1 MEDIENALD
10 CRIDAPAPT
19 SKSVQIAPGSLPK
32 HYSPRIPVELRAE
45 PVSEKELQES
55 DSKVAFLLLRKP
67 SHGTASNIHWLS
79 ETGNLDEIARQLYA
93 KLREVDTEEYEKIV
107 AEEAQELGLGQAIND
122 RLRRASHL

>member
-1 MEDIENALD
+1 MWQPSAFSISSKGNAPYRSTLG
-10 CRIDAPAPT
+10 R
-19 SKSVQIAPGSLPK
+19 PGSLPK

-67 SHGTASNIHWLS
+67 SHGTVSNIHWLS
-79 ETGNLDEIARQLYA
+79 ETGKLDEIARQLYA